1 MSKFDQKFSRNNVK
15 EKLFISLAW
24 LPKATVQAA
33 LGPVALGKARE
44 ALAKY
49 ISAQVNTDNC
59 LALVLIQSPNPGMS
73 MSMFHYPTKL
83 GSLYFTIQ
91 WSKRVQFSHLIPC
104 TVWIKS
110 NI

>member
-44 ALAKY
+44 ALAEY
-49 ISAQVNTDNC
+49 ISTQANTHNCQAQV
-59 LALVLIQSPNPGMS
+59 LSPRSNPG
-73 MSMFHYPTKL
+73 L
-83 GSLYFTIQ
+83 
-91 WSKRVQFSHLIPC
+91 SK
-104 TVWIKS
+104 
-110 NI
+110 